1 MQRFRRFAVAAC
13 LVTVACASTEEE
25 EVVYRAQPG
34 APEMTLNRD
43 QIAGVVHTNNL
54 FEIEASRL
62 ALERSRNRRVREFA
76 QRMITEHQHDDQELM
91 EVHSDPENSP
101 YAGDLQRTGQQ
112 TIQSLRS
119 YSNAS
124 FDRAYMDNQIT
135 MHTWLLANLDS
146 AFIPATSSSMR
157 RRLESSRDM
166 ISEHLELARD
176 IRNSLGRRNNR

>member
-1 MQRFRRFAVAAC
+1 MQRFGRIAVAAC
-13 LVTVACASTEEE
+13 LVTAACSSTEE

-34 APEMTLNRD
+34 AREMTLDRD

-62 ALERSRNRRVREFA
+62 ALERSRNQRVREFA
-76 QRMITEHQHDDQELM
+76 QRMITEHQHDDQMLM
-91 EVHSDPENSP
+91 EAHRNPENSS

-124 FDRAYMDNQIT
+124 FDRAYLDNQIT

-146 AFIPATSSSMR
+146 AFIPATSGSMR
-157 RRLESSRDM
+157 HRLEASRDM
-166 ISEHLELARD
+166 ISEHLEMARS
-176 IRNSLGRRNNR
+176 IRNSLGGRTP